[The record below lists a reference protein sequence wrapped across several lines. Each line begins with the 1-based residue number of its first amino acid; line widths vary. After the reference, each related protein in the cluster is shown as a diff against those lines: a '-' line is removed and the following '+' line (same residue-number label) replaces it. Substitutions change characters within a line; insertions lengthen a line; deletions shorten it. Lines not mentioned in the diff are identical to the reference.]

1 MGSVEPPIVDPVGR
15 SRVRGDIV
23 SLLGAQPDTRYHLRA
38 IARAV
43 GTSPGT
49 ARRELLRLQNAGVV
63 GSRSEGSQRYF
74 WLSLGPGRPDPAGVR
89 LARLMRS
96 RLRAAYGT
104 RLKGV
109 YLYGSRARGD
119 HDADSDV
126 DILIVLDEVH
136 GYARDLRLS
145 GEVVSRLSL
154 ASGLQISRLLASER
168 SWAARDRPFLAAIAR
183 DAIEV

>member
-1 MGSVEPPIVDPVGR
+1 
-15 SRVRGDIV
+15 
-23 SLLGAQPDTRYHLRA
+23 
-38 IARAV
+38 
-43 GTSPGT
+43 
-49 ARRELLRLQNAGVV
+49 
-63 GSRSEGSQRYF
+63 
-74 WLSLGPGRPDPAGVR
+74 
-89 LARLMRS
+89 MRTC
-96 RLRAAYGT
+96 LRAAYGT

-136 GYARDLRLS
+136 GYASDLRLS

-154 ASGLQISRLLASER
+154 SSGLQISRVLASER
-168 SWAARDRPFLAAIAR
+168 SWAARDRPYLAAVAR